1 MSNDINLNSIQSLI
15 PPSTLKT
22 QLPLPSTIR
31 TFVDHTRNEIKN
43 ILEKKDPRLLCIIGP
58 CSIHNIEEAY
68 EYGKALKEIANKV
81 KDSMLIVMRV
91 YFEKPRTTIGWKGL
105 INDPY
110 LDGSCDVNHGLFL
123 ARKLLIELN
132 KIGVPCGY
140 EILDT
145 ITPQYISD
153 LISWGA
159 IGARTTESQVH
170 RQLISGMSMPVGFK
184 NGTRGDIKMA
194 ADAVISAAY
203 PHCFMGITEH
213 GNAAICTTKGNKDCH
228 IILRGGKEGP
238 NYFPTDIARAEK
250 VLDTSK
256 LCPAIMVDCSHG
268 NSGKDFRR
276 QQRVMTNIINQAKEN
291 SNIIGIMMES
301 NINEGSQPLIEN
313 IKLKYGISITD
324 SCINIENTE
333 TYLLAAARVLQ
344 KKIDRV

>member
-22 QLPLPSTIR
+22 QLPLSSTIR

>member
-1 MSNDINLNSIQSLI
+1 MSNDINLNAIQPLI

-22 QLPLPSTIR
+22 QLPLSSTIR

-301 NINEGSQPLIEN
+301 NINEGSQSLIEN

-344 KKIDRV
+344 KKN

>member
-22 QLPLPSTIR
+22 QLPLSSTIR

-276 QQRVMTNIINQAKEN
+276 QQRVMVNIINQAKEN

-344 KKIDRV
+344 KKN

>member
-1 MSNDINLNSIQSLI
+1 MSNDINLNSIQPLI

-22 QLPLPSTIR
+22 QLPLSSTIR

-276 QQRVMTNIINQAKEN
+276 QQRVMVNIINQAKEN

-344 KKIDRV
+344 KKIDLV

>member
-344 KKIDRV
+344 KKN

>member
-276 QQRVMTNIINQAKEN
+276 QQRVMVNIINQAKEN

-344 KKIDRV
+344 KKN

>member
-1 MSNDINLNSIQSLI
+1 
-15 PPSTLKT
+15 
-22 QLPLPSTIR
+22 
-31 TFVDHTRNEIKN
+31 
-43 ILEKKDPRLLCIIGP
+43 
-58 CSIHNIEEAY
+58 
-68 EYGKALKEIANKV
+68 
-81 KDSMLIVMRV
+81 MLIVMRV

-276 QQRVMTNIINQAKEN
+276 QQRVMVNIINQAKEN

>member
-15 PPSTLKT
+15 PPATLKT

-276 QQRVMTNIINQAKEN
+276 QQRVMVNIINQAKEN

-344 KKIDRV
+344 KKN